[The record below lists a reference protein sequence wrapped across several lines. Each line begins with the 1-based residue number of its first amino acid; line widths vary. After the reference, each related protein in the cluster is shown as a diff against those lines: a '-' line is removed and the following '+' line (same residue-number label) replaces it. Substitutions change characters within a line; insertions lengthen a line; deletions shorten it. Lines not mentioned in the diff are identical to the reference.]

1 MNIFARGSTGLAD
14 LLGGVLSICFGSLA
28 MGLSFGFQIDA
39 SDRVGGGIDAA
50 LYPRLIATAV
60 IILGLVLVVKGI
72 QARLTAAGAATGA
85 ATPGGG
91 SWLVLPALYATL
103 VVFTLVLIE
112 VGYVIASLVLIAVIL
127 LLLGERRPL
136 VVVVVST
143 AVTAGIFLAFRY
155 GFNIVLPEG
164 ILANI

>member
-1 MNIFARGSTGLAD
+1 MNIFARESTGLAD
-14 LLGGVLSICFGSLA
+14 LLGGVLSICLGSLA
-28 MGLSFGFQIDA
+28 LRLSFGFQIDA

-85 ATPGGG
+85 ATPGGR
-91 SWLVLPALYATL
+91 SWLVLPAIYATL
-103 VVFTLVLIE
+103 VVFTLVLID